1 MKKYS
6 KDDHV
11 ALAAW
16 SLDCAERVLPLFQ
29 RVSPTDERPLRALHV
44 GRAWVHTGLFEMAV
58 IRSAS
63 LGAHAAAKAV
73 LATPAACCAAHA
85 AGQAVATAHV
95 AQHAY
100 GGAYYALKAVLADD
114 PDPASAPHRV
124 AQEWDWQAQ
133 QLPVHLRE
141 PIMSRLHVEQRRSG
155 LWITIQKGP
164 GF

>member
-6 KDDHV
+6 KDDQV

-29 RVSPTDERPLRALHV
+29 RVSPTDERPLRALDV
-44 GRAWVHTGLFEMAV
+44 GRAWVQTGLFEMAV

-63 LGAHAAAKAV
+63 LGAHAAAKSV

-95 AQHAY
+95 TQHAY
-100 GGAYYALKAVLADD
+100 GGAYYALKALVAV
-114 PDPASAPHRV
+114 DPASASHRV
-124 AQEWDWQAQ
+124 AQEWGWQAQ

-141 PIMSRLHVEQRRSG
+141 SIMSRLQVEQRRSG
-155 LWITIQKGP
+155 LWISIQKGP